1 MNGECFSFPARAALD
16 CSVAPTAKRLL
27 FILCASYEP
36 SAEFPASMR
45 SLKDLTGISTQN
57 IRAALSSLEE
67 AEYLQLFCERK
78 AGYHL
83 GEWFG
88 RFLEETKLLQI
99 PRSAYQRLM
108 AERPANAAVS
118 VFLYLCWCLA
128 SGQEELSLQEIAKGA
143 DISPASVCRCL
154 NSLRSV
160 NAVTV
165 EHRTCR
171 NGIHS
176 RNRYRIG

>member
-1 MNGECFSFPARAALD
+1 MSGECFSFPASAALD

-27 FILCASYEP
+27 LILCASYEP

-45 SLKDLTGISTQN
+45 ALKDLSGISLQN
-57 IRAALSSLEE
+57 IRAALSNLEE

-88 RFLEETKLLQI
+88 RFLEETELLQI

-108 AERPANAAVS
+108 AERPTNAAIS
-118 VFLYLCWCLA
+118 VFLYLCWSLA
-128 SGQEELSLQEIAKGA
+128 SGREELSLQEIAEGA
-143 DISPASVCRCL
+143 GISPASVCRCL
-154 NSLRSV
+154 NTLRSV
-160 NAVTV
+160 NAVIV
-165 EHRTCR
+165 EHHTCR
-171 NGIHS
+171 NGIHD
-176 RNRYRIG
+176 RNHYRIG